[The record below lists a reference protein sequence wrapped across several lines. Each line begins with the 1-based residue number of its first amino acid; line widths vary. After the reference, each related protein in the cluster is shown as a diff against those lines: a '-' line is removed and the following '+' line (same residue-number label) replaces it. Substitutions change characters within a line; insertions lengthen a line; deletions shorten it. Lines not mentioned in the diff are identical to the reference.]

1 MADINAILDG
11 TDGDEA
17 LNLNDLDEKEVLGDD
32 EDDQHQNQLA
42 TKDEVDDL
50 YDEAM
55 APSGALSEK
64 RESAEVISSLPN
76 SVQLQHKS
84 SFAMPATIK
93 SELGF
98 GGGSQSGKR
107 YCCYIG
113 NMTWWTTDEQ
123 LQKLIQTLGVDDLMD
138 VKFYEN
144 RNNGQSKGFAL
155 AVFASEPSVKS
166 VMEKLPSKKLHDQS
180 LAVLPYTKQSLAKL
194 EEATKRYDQKGQ
206 KDEKVVNIGTVRIG
220 ANGAPVPQLMSSVNL
235 TQLARPVSQ
244 ASSVQPTSL
253 LSLNFPTPPAGSRP
267 PPTASAPA
275 PGLVVSAGTVPVA
288 ASQQQQQQM
297 AVAAA
302 ASLAAAQQH
311 QQQQHSFQLL
321 QQQQRHQQF
330 AASISQHHQ
339 QLGGGALGGGTGPG
353 GGISV
358 PPPNIVVAQ
367 QQPQQHPSQ
376 QQQQQVAVVQQQQA
390 AHVALQNVMSR
401 PPPAIHQS
409 IAGINTAAPPPTMSM
424 AVGLGGGL
432 MPAYQ
437 QQQRQ
442 PTMMTAMGAAG
453 QQMMAAPQMQAMQPP
468 PGFPPG
474 AHINPQVY
482 PGFGASAYMDNGAAV
497 AMITEVEFQE
507 IMNRNQTVS
516 SSAIHRAVSDAAS
529 GDYASAIETL
539 VTAISL
545 IRQSR
550 VAHDDRCKLLVNTLQ
565 DTLKGIEAQSYS
577 GGGVGISRKHRVR
590 ERSRSPIRSSKRHR
604 RSRSRSRSRDYS
616 PLRYSSAMSSRRF

>member
-32 EDDQHQNQLA
+32 EEDQHQNQST
-42 TKDEVDDL
+42 TKEEVEDL

-64 RESAEVISSLPN
+64 RESAEVISSLP
-76 SVQLQHKS
+76 SSIQHKS
-84 SFAMPATIK
+84 SFAMPMMIK
-93 SELGF
+93 SEPGIA
-98 GGGSQSGKR
+98 GGSQSGKR

-113 NMTWWTTDEQ
+113 NMTWWTTDDQ
-123 LQKLIQTLGVDDLMD
+123 LQKLIQTLGVDDMID

-155 AVFASEPSVKS
+155 AVFASEPSVKA
-166 VMEKLPSKKLHDQS
+166 VMEKLPSKKLHEQS

-194 EEATKRYDQKGQ
+194 EEATKRYDQKSQ

-220 ANGAPVPQLMSSVNL
+220 TNGAPVPQLMSSINL
-235 TQLARPVSQ
+235 AQLSRPVSQ
-244 ASSVQPTSL
+244 SASVQPTSL
-253 LSLNFPTPPAGSRP
+253 LSLNFPNAPAGSRP
-267 PPTASAPA
+267 PPTVSAPA
-275 PGLVVSAGTVPVA
+275 PGLVVSAGTAPVA
-288 ASQQQQQQM
+288 AVQQQQQQM

-302 ASLAAAQQH
+302 ASLAAAQQ
-311 QQQQHSFQLL
+311 QHSLQFL
-321 QQQQRHQQF
+321 QQQQRQQQL
-330 AASISQHHQ
+330 AVATAMPQHHQ
-339 QLGGGALGGGTGPG
+339 QLGGGALGGGAGPP

-358 PPPNIVVAQ
+358 PPPNIVVQ
-367 QQPQQHPSQ
+367 QHPQHHQPHHQPQQPQV
-376 QQQQQVAVVQQQQA
+376 VAVQQQQQA
-390 AHVALQNVMSR
+390 AVAHAALQNAMSR

-409 IAGINTAAPPPTMSM
+409 LAGVNTAAPPPAMTM
-424 AVGLGGGL
+424 AVGPGGGL
-432 MPAYQ
+432 MSAYQ

-442 PTMMTAMGAAG
+442 PTMMTAVSAG
-453 QQMMAAPQMQAMQPP
+453 HQMMASAQPMHAMQPP

-482 PGFGASAYMDNGAAV
+482 PGYGATAYMDNGSAA
-497 AMITEVEFQE
+497 AMISEAEFQE

-565 DTLKGIEAQSYS
+565 DTLKGIEAQSYN
-577 GGGVGISRKHRVR
+577 GGGAGLSRKHRVR
-590 ERSRSPIRSSKRHR
+590 DRSRSPIRSSKRHR

-616 PLRYSSAMSSRRF
+616 PMRYSSAVSSRRF